1 MKFGKGSTDLI
12 WQKGGKMKVTKSS
25 LAHPPNANFRQ
36 FSTNCLQFKLIP
48 VESINSRTAMEGK

>member
-1 MKFGKGSTDLI
+1 
-12 WQKGGKMKVTKSS
+12 MKVTKSS